1 MAHTHTGHSLI
12 ISDTLYGKLQA
23 SACKRG
29 FKDIEGL
36 LELWLTKE
44 EKLTD
49 RKQIISQIDDLRKS
63 LYEKYGLMADST
75 DLIREDRER

>member
-1 MAHTHTGHSLI
+1 MADTHTGHTLI

-36 LELWLTKE
+36 LELWLNRE
-44 EKLTD
+44 EKFTE
-49 RKQIISQIDDLRKS
+49 RKQVVHQIDNLRKS

-75 DLIREDRER
+75 DLIRRDRER

>member
-1 MAHTHTGHSLI
+1 MANTHTGHTLI

-36 LELWLTKE
+36 LELWLNRE
-44 EKLTD
+44 EKFTE
-49 RKQIISQIDDLRKS
+49 RKQVVHLIDNLRKS

-75 DLIREDRER
+75 DLIRRDRER

>member
-1 MAHTHTGHSLI
+1 MADTHTGHTLI

-36 LELWLTKE
+36 LELWLNRE
-44 EKLTD
+44 EKFTE
-49 RKQIISQIDDLRKS
+49 RKQVVHLIDNLRKS

-75 DLIREDRER
+75 DLIRRDRER